1 MKRFGVSERFACRV
15 LGQHRSTQR
24 KKPRTA
30 DDEAALTADIIALA
44 KQYGRYGY
52 RRITAL
58 LRAAGWVVN
67 LKRVER
73 IWRREGLKIPHKQP
87 KRKRLW
93 LNDGSCIRLRPERP
107 NHVWSYD
114 FVEDRTHDGRRY
126 RMLNVLDE
134 FTHECLVIRV
144 ARKLKAIDVIDILSD
159 LIILRGIPGHIWVRQ
174 WTGVRRRGRAKIL
187 RALQLSQMVQ
197 GVIQK
202 LPLIRKP
209 PAQAFGRKT
218 AETSI
223 QARANRPG
231 AAGAQQKF
239 LLFPLPA
246 RDAHDARR
254 KRESSNSV
262 PAYGHPIE
270 LARWGSCAETSGS

>member
-1 MKRFGVSERFACRV
+1 
-15 LGQHRSTQR
+15 
-24 KKPRTA
+24 
-30 DDEAALTADIIALA
+30 
-44 KQYGRYGY
+44 
-52 RRITAL
+52 
-58 LRAAGWVVN
+58 
-67 LKRVER
+67 
-73 IWRREGLKIPHKQP
+73 
-87 KRKRLW
+87 
-93 LNDGSCIRLRPERP
+93 
-107 NHVWSYD
+107 
-114 FVEDRTHDGRRY
+114 
-126 RMLNVLDE
+126 
-134 FTHECLVIRV
+134 
-144 ARKLKAIDVIDILSD
+144 
-159 LIILRGIPGHIWVRQ
+159 
-174 WTGVRRRGRAKIL
+174 RRRGRAKIL

-209 PAQAFGRKT
+209 PAPAFGRKT

-262 PAYGHPIE
+262 PAYGIPIA
-270 LARWGSCAETSGS
+270 LARWGSACHRPSVIALSISDCPRFIIRPDLISRSARSRLI

>member
-1 MKRFGVSERFACRV
+1 
-15 LGQHRSTQR
+15 
-24 KKPRTA
+24 
-30 DDEAALTADIIALA
+30 
-44 KQYGRYGY
+44 
-52 RRITAL
+52 
-58 LRAAGWVVN
+58 
-67 LKRVER
+67 
-73 IWRREGLKIPHKQP
+73 
-87 KRKRLW
+87 
-93 LNDGSCIRLRPERP
+93 
-107 NHVWSYD
+107 
-114 FVEDRTHDGRRY
+114 
-126 RMLNVLDE
+126 MLNVLDE
-134 FTHECLVIRV
+134 FTHECLVIV

-209 PAQAFGRKT
+209 PAPAFGRKT

-246 RDAHDARR
+246 RDARDARR

-262 PAYGHPIE
+262 PAYGAPHRAGAMGILCGDEPIIAPCE
-270 LARWGSCAETSGS
+270 VAAAAIGGSPLSLRRRVAVF

>member
-1 MKRFGVSERFACRV
+1 
-15 LGQHRSTQR
+15 
-24 KKPRTA
+24 
-30 DDEAALTADIIALA
+30 
-44 KQYGRYGY
+44 
-52 RRITAL
+52 
-58 LRAAGWVVN
+58 
-67 LKRVER
+67 
-73 IWRREGLKIPHKQP
+73 
-87 KRKRLW
+87 
-93 LNDGSCIRLRPERP
+93 
-107 NHVWSYD
+107 
-114 FVEDRTHDGRRY
+114 
-126 RMLNVLDE
+126 
-134 FTHECLVIRV
+134 VIRV

-174 WTGVRRRGRAKIL
+174 WTGVRRRGRAEIL

-209 PAQAFGRKT
+209 PGPAFGRKT

-231 AAGAQQKF
+231 AAGAVTQQKF

-262 PAYGHPIE
+262 PAYGAPHR
-270 LARWGSCAETSGS
+270 AAAM